1 MNFNLKSQLVADTS
15 TTKKYADVYV
25 HVAFKDIVKRFK
37 AHKFVLAQ
45 HSKYFDNIF
54 LSNESMPL
62 VHICF
67 SSVHP
72 DIVENTLKVMYGY
85 QVEILEKHLS
95 RFKGFL
101 DSLTIDYETIEVAVR
116 DTNNEAKIAPPQYI
130 LPPPACVST
139 PSVSASADTV
149 EQPAEVNMPKKR
161 SQNPSKSTQDK
172 KKKVEEATKTHQT
185 TSMMIQKQ
193 LEALPA
199 VDKWTETTEER
210 LDDIDFKIE
219 IYGNKGKFYKCDHC
233 EYIHNLFTE
242 AEKHFILKHQ
252 DCGNAPQIFEDAI
265 KYYKKSSSSC
275 TQIKEQMAGNCNKA
289 LAKNKLM

>member
-1 MNFNLKSQLVADTS
+1 MNFNLKSKLVADSS
-15 TTKKYADVYV
+15 TTKNYADVFV

-54 LSNESMPL
+54 LCNESMPL

-85 QVEILEKHLS
+85 QVEILEKHLG

-101 DSLTIDYETIEVAVR
+101 DSLAIDYETVEVAV
-116 DTNNEAKIAPPQYI
+116 TNTNDEAKIAPPQFI

-139 PSVSASADTV
+139 PGVSADTV
-149 EQPAEVNMPKKR
+149 DKPAEVNAPQKRGKKD
-161 SQNPSKSTQDK
+161 SKPTKDK
-172 KKKVEEATKTHQT
+172 KKKVEEATKTQQS
-185 TSMMIQKQ
+185 TSIMIQKQ
-193 LEALPA
+193 LEALP
-199 VDKWTETTEER
+199 VVNKWTETTEER
-210 LDDIDFKIE
+210 LDDIDFKVE

-242 AEKHFILKHQ
+242 AEKHFMLKHQ
-252 DCGNAPQIFEDAI
+252 DCGNAPTIFEDAI
-265 KYYKKSSSSC
+265 NFYKKSRLSC
-275 TQIKEQMAGNCNKA
+275 DQIKEQLEGNCNKA
-289 LAKNKLM
+289 LAKKQLM